1 MLLKS
6 GFKRSGGRAVSYG
19 GRETAEIL
27 GWFSPGDFVY
37 IEKLHAPLGEDAL

>member
-19 GRETAEIL
+19 GRE
-27 GWFSPGDFVY
+27 VQ
-37 IEKLHAPLGEDAL
+37 